1 MAAFHS
7 FFTADQYF
15 IVYIPLLFIHS
26 SVDGHLGCLHIFANL
41 KNDAMNIRVHMTF
54 QISVFIFFTCVPRNE
69 ILDHMVVLFF
79 LSFVSTS
86 ILFSIVAVPIYIL
99 VNSVLGF
106 PFLTSSPTL
115 LIYCLLED
123 NYPNR
128 CEMVSRC
135 GFI

>member
-79 LSFVSTS
+79 FIFCEYLHTIFHSSCTNLHSGEQCTGVSFPYILTNTSYLLSF
-86 ILFSIVAVPIYIL
+86 
-99 VNSVLGF
+99 
-106 PFLTSSPTL
+106 
-115 LIYCLLED
+115 
-123 NYPNR
+123 
-128 CEMVSRC
+128 
-135 GFI
+135 